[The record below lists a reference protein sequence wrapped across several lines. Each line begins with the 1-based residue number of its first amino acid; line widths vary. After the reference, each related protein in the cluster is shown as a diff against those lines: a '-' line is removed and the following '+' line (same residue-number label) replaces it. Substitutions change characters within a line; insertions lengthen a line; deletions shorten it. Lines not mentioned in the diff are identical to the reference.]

1 MSNTEPMVW
10 FAMRATYGR
19 NMEAKKMLDETG
31 VESFIPMHHVIS
43 LGKGGRKIK
52 KYVPVVRDLVFVRT
66 TKEGMLLLKED
77 IDFLRNIYIPT
88 AEGKKQAVVVPDEQM
103 DNFIMVSGSQN
114 EGIMYFSPDEID
126 IAKGTKVRIHGGQY
140 DGLEGTFIKVKGA
153 REKRVVVEISGVIVV
168 ATATLA
174 CDLVE
179 ILNENPGK

>member
-1 MSNTEPMVW
+1 MVW

-19 NMEAKKMLDETG
+19 NMEAKKMLDESG

-43 LGKGGRKIK
+43 LGRGGRKIK
-52 KYVPVVRDLVFVRT
+52 KYVPVVRDLVFVHT
-66 TKEGMLLLKED
+66 TSEGMLRLKEE
-77 IDFLRNIYIPT
+77 IDYLRNIYIPT
-88 AEGKKQAVVVPDEQM
+88 AEGRKRIVVVPDSQM
-103 DNFIMVSGSQN
+103 DSFIMVSGSLD
-114 EGIMYFSPDEID
+114 EGIMYFRPEEVN

-140 DGLEGTFIKVKGA
+140 DGLEGTFLKVKGA

-179 ILNENPGK
+179 VLNENPEK

>member
-1 MSNTEPMVW
+1 MVW

-52 KYVPVVRDLVFVRT
+52 KYVPVVRDLVFIRT

-114 EGIMYFSPDEID
+114 EGIMYFSPDEIN

-153 REKRVVVEISGVIVV
+153 REKRVVVEISCVIVV
-168 ATATLA
+168 ATATLV

-179 ILNENPGK
+179 ILNENPEK

>member
-1 MSNTEPMVW
+1 MPNTEPIVW

-19 NMEAKKMLDETG
+19 NMEAQKKLDETG

-43 LGKGGRKIK
+43 LEKGGRKIK

-88 AEGKKQAVVVPDEQM
+88 AEGKKQVVIVPDAQM
-103 DNFIMVSGSQN
+103 DNFIMESESLN
-114 EGIMYFSPDEID
+114 EGIMYFRPDEIN

-168 ATATLA
+168 ATATLV

-179 ILNENPGK
+179 ILNENPEK

>member
-1 MSNTEPMVW
+1 
-10 FAMRATYGR
+10 
-19 NMEAKKMLDETG
+19 MLDETG

-52 KYVPVVRDLVFVRT
+52 KYVPVVRDLVFIRT

-114 EGIMYFSPDEID
+114 EGIMYFSPDEIN

-153 REKRVVVEISGVIVV
+153 REKRVVVEISCVIVV
-168 ATATLA
+168 ATATLV

-179 ILNENPGK
+179 ILNENPEK